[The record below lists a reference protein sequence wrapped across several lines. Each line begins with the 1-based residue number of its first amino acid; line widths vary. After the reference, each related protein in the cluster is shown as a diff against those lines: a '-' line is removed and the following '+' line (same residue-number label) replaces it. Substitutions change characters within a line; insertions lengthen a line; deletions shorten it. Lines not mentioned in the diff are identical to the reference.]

1 MTALDRALVHG
12 STAAVGV
19 TGLAYFAFKHFMAG
33 DDPFSAVNHPL
44 QPWALKAHV
53 LAAPILV
60 FAIGLIFRDH
70 VLAKARNGGTR
81 RVKRSGLALGIAVL
95 PATATGYL
103 LPVLA
108 SGGSRDAVA
117 WAHVGFGTA
126 LLALHLGHLLVVPA
140 ARGSKNGAVAGPAV
154 STGIQIGIRRGGS

>member
-12 STAAVGV
+12 STAAAGV
-19 TGLAYFAFKHFMAG
+19 TGLAYFAFKHLMTG
-33 DDPFSAVNHPL
+33 HDPFSAVNHPL

-70 VLAKARNGGTR
+70 VLAKYRNGATR
-81 RVKRSGLALGIAVL
+81 RVKRSGLGLVIAVV
-95 PATATGYL
+95 PATVTGYL
-103 LPVLA
+103 LPALA
-108 SGGSRDAVA
+108 SGSGRDAVA
-117 WAHVGFGTA
+117 WAHVGFGAA

-140 ARGSKNGAVAGPAV
+140 GKGSKNGAGAIV
-154 STGIQIGIRRGGS
+154 STGIQIGVRRTGS